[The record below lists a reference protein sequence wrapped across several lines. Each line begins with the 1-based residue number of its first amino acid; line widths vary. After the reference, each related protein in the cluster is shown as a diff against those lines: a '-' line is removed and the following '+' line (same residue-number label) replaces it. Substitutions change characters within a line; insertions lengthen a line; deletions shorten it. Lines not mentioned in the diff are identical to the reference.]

1 MMKTI
6 LSIVIITITLFSAS
20 SMLYSQ
26 QWQIAEIAGGLGN
39 DQAVCIATDSEGN
52 IYVGGAYE
60 WTATFQNQTIG
71 SNGRGDFFLAKYD
84 PSGVLKWVKHG
95 GGGGMTIETSGD
107 AVGSIIIDD
116 QDRVFI
122 AGTFDGTASFGNH
135 TLTCYYGQVDAFL
148 ARYDTAGNCLWVRHM
163 GGQYKT
169 GSRAIVLNDTDHVY
183 ITGISMYTDSLHC
196 LDTSIAMND
205 HYYFLAEFDLDGNF
219 YGIRSITGDGQL
231 IVCDGKSWHP
241 HTYFCGY
248 YKNMVAIDTIE
259 LPAVENWQ
267 PVIFRMDSLV
277 GCNWAVTFE
286 SDDQAE
292 IYSIEISESK
302 YIYCCGMAMGRFVVG
317 SDTLANGGGFI
328 MKLNQNGN
336 PLWIKKAAAKVR
348 DVQLDSSG
356 NLIISG
362 VFKGEHHFSDCQAT
376 STGNNPNM
384 YIAKLDTNGNCLGVT
399 TVANV
404 FGAYQSMLDAND
416 QFYITGYCKATEF
429 GTISVGNYGEMDAFW
444 AKLDYVSGLQ
454 EQTGGG
460 EHALSIYA
468 NPNTG
473 VFHVKVPP
481 AVSHERDL
489 MLRIFDNSN
498 RLVHEQKLDMSEE
511 TPRINVSRARPGMYH
526 LQLIAKD
533 RVYTGKMIVE

>member
-1 MMKTI
+1 MKTI

-122 AGTFDGTASFGNH
+122 AGTFDGTANFGNH

-169 GSRAIVLNDTDHVY
+169 GSRAIVLDDNSHIY
-183 ITGISMYTDSLHC
+183 LTGVTSFTNSLHC
-196 LDTSIAMND
+196 MDTSISMNNQGF
-205 HYYFLAEFDLDGNF
+205 FLAKFDINGNF
-219 YGIRSITGDGQL
+219 DWIRSINGDGGMSINDIGRFGNELVLVGSFGGEIICDTL
-231 IVCDGKSWHP
+231 IFTTQK
-241 HTYFCGY
+241 TF
-248 YKNMVAIDTIE
+248 
-259 LPAVENWQ
+259 Q
-267 PVIFRMDSLV
+267 PVLFKMDTNGAFIWGKTFDCTTLATVSSLAISNS
-277 GCNWAVTFE
+277 GSLYCTGWAT
-286 SDDQAE
+286 
-292 IYSIEISESK
+292 
-302 YIYCCGMAMGRFVVG
+302 GLFVVG
-317 SDTLANGGGFI
+317 DDTLQEGGTFI
-328 MKLNQNGN
+328 FKLWPDGS
-336 PLWIKKAAAKVR
+336 PAWMKKAGSNIQ
-348 DVQLDSSG
+348 DVVIAE
-356 NLIISG
+356 NEVVYISG
-362 VFKGEHHFSDCQAT
+362 VLGGSHYISDCLAIGSPGVMNLYVAT
-376 STGNNPNM
+376 
-384 YIAKLDTNGNCLGVT
+384 LDTNGNCQGVT
-399 TVANV
+399 MVPNVHHSYETV
-404 FGAYQSMLDAND
+404 FDAENL
-416 QFYITGYCKATEF
+416 FYITGYCKATEF
-429 GTISVGNYGEMDAFW
+429 GNLSVGNYGEMDAFW